1 MFELQI
7 SLPLLP
13 TAEETPELKDGIERF
28 MFGYGTPN
36 FKPDWNKIYYEYNDT
51 NECGMYVTRAAVTC
65 IDIYKLLPEIYGY
78 KDENNESYFYN
89 VNICRPTAFINSNG
103 NTLTMSAICPKCQEK
118 AIQIQDKEKIEE
130 AEKRGEI
137 IIHAQDMEYDIGS
150 ILSSITYLKSE
161 YTVKTDEGLII
172 YLRPNILKDKMKYG
186 LMSYNQQKILKAY
199 KDYDYEKRSTNDE
212 AQSEIIENV
221 TECYNKMNEIGNQLI
236 TSCISKIKLPDD
248 TFVSDSQMIYEYV
261 SNTKTSLIMKLH
273 QKIKEMNDV
282 GLPTTLSYRCSC
294 CGHEWEDKFY
304 GYNQVDFFGIGS

>member
-1 MFELQI
+1 MTN
-7 SLPLLP
+7 PLLKYARR
-13 TAEETPELKDGIERF
+13 AEMSILLPSSTGEWYEEGMID
-28 MFGYGTPN
+28 YTPN
-36 FKPDWNKIYYEYNDT
+36 GEVEVYPMLPKDELMLLNPDSLLSGQVN
-51 NECGMYVTRAAVTC
+51 
-65 IDIYKLLPEIYGY
+65 IDMIKSCVPSIKYPEKLLYP
-78 KDENNESYFYN
+78 DAN
-89 VNICRPTAFINSNG
+89 VLFLAIQKATYG

-199 KDYDYEKRSTNDE
+199 KDYDYEKRNTNDE
-212 AQSEIIENV
+212 TQSEIMENV

-236 TSCISKIKLPDD
+236 TSCIGKIKLPDD
-248 TFVSDSQMIYEYV
+248 TFVSDSHMIYEYV

>member
-1 MFELQI
+1 MTN
-7 SLPLLP
+7 PLLKYARR
-13 TAEETPELKDGIERF
+13 AEMSILLPSSTGEWYEEGMID
-28 MFGYGTPN
+28 YTPN
-36 FKPDWNKIYYEYNDT
+36 GEVEVYPMLPKDELMLLNPDSLLSGQVN
-51 NECGMYVTRAAVTC
+51 
-65 IDIYKLLPEIYGY
+65 IDMIKSCVPSIKYPEKLLYP
-78 KDENNESYFYN
+78 DAN
-89 VNICRPTAFINSNG
+89 VLFLAIQKATYG

-212 AQSEIIENV
+212 NQSEIMENV

>member
-1 MFELQI
+1 MTN
-7 SLPLLP
+7 PLLKYARR
-13 TAEETPELKDGIERF
+13 AEMSILLPSSTGEWYEEGMID
-28 MFGYGTPN
+28 YTPN
-36 FKPDWNKIYYEYNDT
+36 GEVEVYPMLPKDELMLLNPDSLLSGQVN
-51 NECGMYVTRAAVTC
+51 
-65 IDIYKLLPEIYGY
+65 IDMIKSCVPSIKCPEKLLYP
-78 KDENNESYFYN
+78 DAN
-89 VNICRPTAFINSNG
+89 VLFLAIQKATYG

-137 IIHAQDMEYDIGS
+137 IIHDQDMEYDIGS

>member
-1 MFELQI
+1 MTN
-7 SLPLLP
+7 PLLKYARR
-13 TAEETPELKDGIERF
+13 AEMSILLPSSTGEWYEEGMID
-28 MFGYGTPN
+28 YTPN
-36 FKPDWNKIYYEYNDT
+36 GEVEVYPMLPKDELMLLNPDSLLSGQVN
-51 NECGMYVTRAAVTC
+51 
-65 IDIYKLLPEIYGY
+65 IDMIKSCVPSIKYPEKLLYP
-78 KDENNESYFYN
+78 DAN
-89 VNICRPTAFINSNG
+89 VLFLAIQKATYG

-212 AQSEIIENV
+212 TQSEIMENV

>member
-1 MFELQI
+1 MTN
-7 SLPLLP
+7 PLLKYARR
-13 TAEETPELKDGIERF
+13 AEMSILLPSSTGEWYEEGMID
-28 MFGYGTPN
+28 YTPN
-36 FKPDWNKIYYEYNDT
+36 GEVEVYPMLPKDELMLLNPDSLLSGQVN
-51 NECGMYVTRAAVTC
+51 
-65 IDIYKLLPEIYGY
+65 IDMIKSCVPSIKYPEKLLYP
-78 KDENNESYFYN
+78 DAN
-89 VNICRPTAFINSNG
+89 VLFLAIQKVTYG
-103 NTLTMSAICPKCQEK
+103 NTLTMSAVCPKCQEK

-137 IIHAQDMEYDIGS
+137 VIHAQDMEYDIGS

-172 YLRPNILKDKMKYG
+172 YLRPNTLKDKMKYG

-212 AQSEIIENV
+212 NQSEIMENV

>member
-1 MFELQI
+1 MTN
-7 SLPLLP
+7 PLLKYARR
-13 TAEETPELKDGIERF
+13 AEMSILLPSSTGEWYEEGMID
-28 MFGYGTPN
+28 YTPN
-36 FKPDWNKIYYEYNDT
+36 GEVEVYPMLPKDELMLLNPDSLLSGQVN
-51 NECGMYVTRAAVTC
+51 
-65 IDIYKLLPEIYGY
+65 IDMIKSCVPSIKCPEKLLYP
-78 KDENNESYFYN
+78 DAN
-89 VNICRPTAFINSNG
+89 VLFLAIQKATYG

-212 AQSEIIENV
+212 TQSEIIENV

>member
-1 MFELQI
+1 MTN
-7 SLPLLP
+7 PLLKYARR
-13 TAEETPELKDGIERF
+13 AEMSILLPSSTGEWYEEGMID
-28 MFGYGTPN
+28 YTPN
-36 FKPDWNKIYYEYNDT
+36 GEVEVYPMLPKDELMLLNPDSLLSGQVN
-51 NECGMYVTRAAVTC
+51 
-65 IDIYKLLPEIYGY
+65 IDMIKSCVPSIKYPEKLLYP
-78 KDENNESYFYN
+78 DAN
-89 VNICRPTAFINSNG
+89 VLFLAIQKVTYG
-103 NTLTMSAICPKCQEK
+103 NTLTMSAVCPKCQEK

-199 KDYDYEKRSTNDE
+199 KDYDYEKRSANDE
-212 AQSEIIENV
+212 NQSEIMENV

-282 GLPTTLSYRCSC
+282 GLPTTLSYHCSC